1 MSRIAKLATEQLDAY
16 NASDLEA
23 FVACYHPNVRVLKGD
38 KESLTGREAFR
49 ERYRTM
55 FESWEFGASV
65 PDRITLGDHCVD
77 FEEFW
82 RIVPDSGERIEGQ
95 VLVRYQLRDNL
106 IGTVQFLD

>member
-1 MSRIAKLATEQLDAY
+1 MSRIEKLATEQLDAY

-65 PDRITLGDHCVD
+65 PHRITLGTIVSTSRSFGGLFQTPASGLRVKFSCVT
-77 FEEFW
+77 
-82 RIVPDSGERIEGQ
+82 SC
-95 VLVRYQLRDNL
+95 
-106 IGTVQFLD
+106 GTT